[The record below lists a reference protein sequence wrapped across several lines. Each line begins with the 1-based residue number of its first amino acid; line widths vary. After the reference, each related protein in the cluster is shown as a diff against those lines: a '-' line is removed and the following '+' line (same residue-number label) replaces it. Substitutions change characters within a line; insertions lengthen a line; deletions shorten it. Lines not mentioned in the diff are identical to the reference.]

1 MVAQDEQEAGTRAGA
16 EAQEQAS
23 SQVSEEGGAGEQVI
37 VEEGGIEE
45 LQAALA
51 QAQSQAAEYLDGW
64 QRVQAEFAN
73 YRKRQEAERTQM
85 LAYANAGLLKKL
97 LPVVDDF
104 DRAIEQ
110 LPTDAEHLPWAQGVL
125 LIRKKL
131 DAILESEGV
140 KAIDADGQAF
150 DPAYHEA
157 VTYEQAEGFE
167 EGRIIG
173 VVQRGYTLN
182 DRVLRP
188 ALVRVAQGSAQ
199 GDRHNNETEG

>member
-1 MVAQDEQEAGTRAGA
+1 MVAEDEREAGSSAGTDTEVQGGPSA
-16 EAQEQAS
+16 PG
-23 SQVSEEGGAGEQVI
+23 EEGAGERGTAEVSA
-37 VEEGGIEE
+37 EE

-51 QAQSQAAEYLDGW
+51 QAQAEAAQYLDGW

-73 YRKRQEAERTQM
+73 YRKRQEAERNQM
-85 LAYANAGLLKKL
+85 LAHANAALLKKL

-110 LPTDAEHLPWAQGVL
+110 LPTDAEHQPWAQGVL

-140 KAIDADGQAF
+140 KAIDAEGQVF

-157 VTYEQAEGFE
+157 VTYEQAEGFG
-167 EGRIIG
+167 EGQIIG

-188 ALVRVAQGSAQ
+188 ALVRVAQAPLQ
-199 GDRHNNETEG
+199 GDHQNHEREE